1 MGLELWPTFIFC
13 AVAIFGKFGGAWLGA
28 RLGQQSSQASTL
40 VGYIF
45 IPGGAM
51 EIVVATLALELQ
63 LIGQTIFVAI
73 VFAALASSILAGPL
87 IGLQARKMGIDQNL
101 STTEI

>member
-1 MGLELWPTFIFC
+1 MGF
-13 AVAIFGKFGGAWLGA
+13 
-28 RLGQQSSQASTL
+28 
-40 VGYIF
+40 IF

-87 IGLQARKMGIDQNL
+87 IGMQARLLDLKAYHRNAENNFQK
-101 STTEI
+101 EA